1 MSTRLR
7 KVERFNTDVVDGEE
21 GFNAVL
27 QWKPNAIVLDLSFTR
42 NGWLVH
48 LGCYSSHI
56 CSHRKGDETRPR
68 NLLGNAIKFTPE
80 HGRIEVSLENDDSE
94 IRLRIH
100 DSGKG
105 MDPELL
111 PHIFEPFV
119 QGDSTS
125 TRRYAGLGLGLTIV
139 HHLVKLHGEP
149 SKPKAPEKK
158 KARSSPCTSRSAT
171 CRRSLLK
178 HTSRLVMLVA

>member
-48 LGCYSSHI
+48 LGCFSSHI

-105 MDPELL
+105 IDQELPAYL
-111 PHIFEPFV
+111 RTLRSRRQHIDAPIWRPR
-119 QGDSTS
+119 SRS
-125 TRRYAGLGLGLTIV
+125 HYR
-139 HHLVKLHGEP
+139 
-149 SKPKAPEKK
+149 SSSCKAPRRNHPSRKPGEEKG
-158 KARSSPCTSRSAT
+158 AIFRASRSAT
-171 CRRSLLK
+171 CGR
-178 HTSRLVMLVA
+178 SRLKNTRPGL